1 MLDDATVKQL
11 LTAYHEATREEE
23 GTPTPLMIL
32 HGLREELTIRPHI
45 ELPSAYHMAHYLH
58 EFVGERTIGITVCG
72 RFFKQIG
79 EKVFQGTLL
88 YHVDR
93 IGSHLVRGIDAKTS
107 LYTVLD
113 DSPYWNKFPYDF
125 DEGPQDPD
133 LPIGY
138 HPGPEF
144 DEAEAATAGEGGEGA
159 GKAGAKLAAD
169 GADDEDDDEDDEP
182 GR

>member
-1 MLDDATVKQL
+1 MARRRPWEGWAVLDDQTVKGL
-11 LTAYHEATREEE
+11 LQAYHEATQGEE

-32 HGLREELTIRPHI
+32 HGLREEITIRPHI
-45 ELPSAYHMAHYLH
+45 ELPSAYHMAHYLD
-58 EFVGERTIGITVCG
+58 EFVSERTIGITVCG

-93 IGSHLVRGIDAKTS
+93 IGSHLVRGINAETN

-125 DEGPQDPD
+125 DQGPLDPD

-138 HPGPEF
+138 HPGPEL
-144 DEAEAATAGEGGEGA
+144 EHEGGE
-159 GKAGAKLAAD
+159 AAP
-169 GADDEDDDEDDEP
+169 DEDEGEDKPDDGTQAP
-182 GR
+182 

>member
-1 MLDDATVKQL
+1 MRGTGDLVLDDQTVRNL
-11 LTAYHEATREEE
+11 LQTYHDQTTGEE
-23 GTPTPLMIL
+23 GVPTPLMIL
-32 HGLREELTIRPHI
+32 HGLREEITIRPHI
-45 ELPSAYHMAHYLH
+45 ELPSAYHMAHYLD

-93 IGSHLVRGIDAKTS
+93 IGSHLIRGIEADS
-107 LYTVLD
+107 NRYTILD

-125 DEGPQDPD
+125 DEGPVDPD

-138 HPGPEF
+138 HPGPDLE
-144 DEAEAATAGEGGEGA
+144 DEEGQA
-159 GKAGAKLAAD
+159 KAKAKGD
-169 GADDEDDDEDDEP
+169 GDKDDGDKDTEE
-182 GR
+182 